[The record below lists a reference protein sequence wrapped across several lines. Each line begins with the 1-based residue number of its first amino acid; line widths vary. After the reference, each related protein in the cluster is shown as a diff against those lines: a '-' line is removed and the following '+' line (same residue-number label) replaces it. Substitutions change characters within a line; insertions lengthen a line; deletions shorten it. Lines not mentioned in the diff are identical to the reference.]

1 MYCWTICSLTFP
13 VVEQKYE
20 RVHRDGNLSRRLYSC
35 LSMRL
40 LRPLNAWT
48 IWYGAWRVSACRNR

>member
-40 LRPLNAWT
+40 LRPLNA
-48 IWYGAWRVSACRNR
+48 